1 MAKPK
6 SKVRGRIARGNLSWL
21 ALLRPLEAL
30 MMSISTL
37 ASKPALTPIAITSDV
52 ATMAVAAKR
61 LLASFAVCARP
72 GFSPA
77 WKSLPNT
84 FSTGSSF

>member
-6 SKVRGRIARGNLSWL
+6 SKVPGSTARGNLSWV

-37 ASKPALTPIAITSDV
+37 ASSPALTPIAIASEV
-52 ATMAVAAKR
+52 ATSAAAASR

-72 GFSPA
+72 GFSPV
-77 WKSLPNT
+77 
-84 FSTGSSF
+84 